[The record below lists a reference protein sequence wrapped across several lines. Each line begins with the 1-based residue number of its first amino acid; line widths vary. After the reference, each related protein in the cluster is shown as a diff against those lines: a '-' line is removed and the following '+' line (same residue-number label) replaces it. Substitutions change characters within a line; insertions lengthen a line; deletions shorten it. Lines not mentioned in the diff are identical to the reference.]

1 MPGSRLFIFVLIS
14 CAFLLNLGCASDKE
28 APLMV
33 LDPPS
38 NTMAQVQLFL
48 NEGNRLFREGRWGGA
63 QQQFQAAVQAQ
74 PDLAEAHYNLA
85 LAMEHMGDREGA
97 KPHYIKA
104 ANLAPGN
111 KVIWNS
117 PPLRRYGKVP
127 DKPVEPTSTPVLP
140 SIGGGGGVGG
150 FGGGGPGGG
159 F

>member
-1 MPGSRLFIFVLIS
+1 MIGLRFGILSVCCLIMFVIS
-14 CAFLLNLGCASDKE
+14 GCVSDKP

-33 LDPPS
+33 LDPPG
-38 NTMAQVQLFL
+38 NTVTQVETFL
-48 NEGNRLFREGRWGGA
+48 TEGNRLFREGRWEA
-63 QQQFQAAVQAQ
+63 ARQQFQAAVQSQ

-85 LAMEHMGDREGA
+85 LAMDHMGDRAGA

-117 PPLRRYGKVP
+117 PPLRRYGNVP
-127 DKPVEPTSTPVLP
+127 DKPIESTSSPVLP
-140 SIGGGGGVGG
+140 GIGGGVGG
-150 FGGGGPGGG
+150 GSGPGGG